1 MARRKKEDSLVTI
14 NGETMTIEERNRR
27 MKLDY
32 VNSGLTLRAIG
43 DKYGLSEP
51 TMKKISSKEGW
62 KDFKKAFI
70 SKTSQSIEEKLQDI
84 YVTTGVEINLMY
96 NNAWQEIMQLVISA
110 VKHGEGIRNKHG
122 ELDFYRLNQVAD
134 ILRKAQQGQQ
144 ETSGWMPKE
153 VLVNLQY
160 RREELDLKKYLA
172 DYGIDDKVF
181 DADNFEEMLK
191 ACASDVGILS
201 EDSNSPNTVV
211 ESEEK

>member
-1 MARRKKEDSLVTI
+1 MAKRKKEDSLVTI

-32 VNSGLTLRAIG
+32 VNSGMTLKDIG
-43 DKYGLSEP
+43 KNYGLSEP

-62 KDFKKAFI
+62 KDFKKAFMT
-70 SKTSQSIEEKLQDI
+70 KTSQSIEEKLQDV

-96 NNAWQEIMQLVISA
+96 NNAWQEIMMMVIKA
-110 VKHGEGIRNKHG
+110 VKQGEGIRNKYG
-122 ELDFYRLNQVAD
+122 EIDFYRVNQVAD

-144 ETSGWMPKE
+144 ETSGWIPKE
-153 VLVNLQY
+153 VLVNLEY

-172 DYGIDDKVF
+172 DYGADDKVF

-191 ACASDVGILS
+191 ACAADVDILKKDEKS
-201 EDSNSPNTVV
+201 TDKGV
-211 ESEEK
+211 ESEGK